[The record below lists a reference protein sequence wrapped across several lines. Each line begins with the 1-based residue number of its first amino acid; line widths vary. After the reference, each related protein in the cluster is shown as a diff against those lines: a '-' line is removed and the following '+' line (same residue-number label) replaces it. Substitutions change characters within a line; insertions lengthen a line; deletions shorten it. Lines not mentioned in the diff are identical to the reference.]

1 MWKIFYDSR
10 GEKNSQN
17 EFKEIIREI
26 ESAISSLKTSKTQIH
41 EFYDHFLLLWV

>member
-17 EFKEIIREI
+17 EFKEVTREI
-26 ESAISSLKTSKTQIH
+26 ESAISSSLKTSKSQIH
-41 EFYDHFLLLWV
+41 EHFLL